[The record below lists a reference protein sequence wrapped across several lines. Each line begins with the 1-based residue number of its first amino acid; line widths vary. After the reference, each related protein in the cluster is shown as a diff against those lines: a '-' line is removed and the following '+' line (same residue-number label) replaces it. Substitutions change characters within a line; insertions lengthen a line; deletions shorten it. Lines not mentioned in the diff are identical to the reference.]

1 MHILKFN
8 FSVAK
13 YRKSF
18 VVIGFNVE
26 FNWDADFSNS
36 DCYRRSFHNLI
47 MNFNG
52 KTYSP
57 KSEYKKYK
65 LLRMLKY
72 FKTNAWRGIVCE
84 SCHFFQRLKQTD
96 EKQLKRSEFMQS
108 VESEKEL

>member
-18 VVIGFNVE
+18 AIVIGFNDE

-52 KTYSP
+52 KTYSSRN
-57 KSEYKKYK
+57 K
-65 LLRMLKY
+65 
-72 FKTNAWRGIVCE
+72 
-84 SCHFFQRLKQTD
+84 
-96 EKQLKRSEFMQS
+96 
-108 VESEKEL
+108 